1 MRIYAIGDIHGQ
13 ADMLRAAHERIATD
27 RAACGD
33 PTAEVI
39 HLGDF
44 CDRGPNTAG
53 VIQILVDGVAA
64 GEPWR
69 MLLGNHDRLFRGF
82 VRNASVRDNVLHRD
96 FTWMSCA
103 LGGETTLRSYGLFD
117 INGHSAKRIQA
128 RLLELIPGSHITFL
142 EKLESMVE
150 YDELAFVHAG
160 ILPGVSLS
168 RQLEDDLVWIR
179 DEFLLDTGDHG
190 KLIVHGHSAI
200 HSPTH
205 YGNRVNLDTGAGYFR
220 RLTVAVFEDRDC
232 WALTD
237 LGREKLE
244 PSPHMVGKVRN
255 PI

>member
-1 MRIYAIGDIHGQ
+1 
-13 ADMLRAAHERIATD
+13 
-27 RAACGD
+27 
-33 PTAEVI
+33 
-39 HLGDF
+39 
-44 CDRGPNTAG
+44 
-53 VIQILVDGVAA
+53 
-64 GEPWR
+64 
-69 MLLGNHDRLFRGF
+69 
-82 VRNASVRDNVLHRD
+82 
-96 FTWMSCA
+96 MSCA

-160 ILPGVSLS
+160 IVPGVSLS